1 MGVREC
7 AGWAV
12 RMEGGLEEHGRAVSK
27 SQVGYLCVMCVM
39 IMQGGGT
46 WVWKTV
52 EQGENVC
59 TVYKACTMDMQGV
72 GGSRDQWPRDIFEE
86 CMMTMK
92 AWCFFFL
99 ATPCSLWNFSLGVEP
114 TPSAVKAL
122 TPHHWTAREFPG

>member
-1 MGVREC
+1 MSVEECGMGVREC

-12 RMEGGLEEHGRAVSK
+12 RMEGGLEEHGRAVGK
-27 SQVGYLCVMCVM
+27 SQVGYLRVICVM

-86 CMMTMK
+86 CMMTVK
-92 AWCFFFL
+92 AWFVCLFVFCHAL
-99 ATPCSLWNFSLGVEP
+99 QLVE
-114 TPSAVKAL
+114 
-122 TPHHWTAREFPG
+122 F